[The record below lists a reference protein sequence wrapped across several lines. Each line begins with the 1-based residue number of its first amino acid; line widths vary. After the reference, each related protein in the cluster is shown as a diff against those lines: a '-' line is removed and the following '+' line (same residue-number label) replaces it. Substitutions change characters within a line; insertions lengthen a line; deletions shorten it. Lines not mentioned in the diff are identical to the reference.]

1 MLLVLLYPIQ
11 VSPLLWIKF
20 TMSKLL
26 LLFLCN
32 FYSFFSYVRGALVT
46 RTFCHCYWLIYFV
59 YSANYNTR
67 GAFVII
73 LLICSDLLNSLE
85 SVGTIAITTEMVKT
99 ASKLFSLSNSS
110 LKSPFLRFLCT
121 ATPNISSSNEN
132 INNTARVSRL
142 SFCFLWLYLNTLWK
156 YLTTLF
162 LFLHFL
168 IISLNY

>member
-73 LLICSDLLNSLE
+73 FLICSDLLNSLE
-85 SVGTIAITTEMVKT
+85 SVGTIVITTEMVKT

-110 LKSPFLRFLCT
+110 LKSPLLPFLCT
-121 ATPNISSSNEN
+121 ATINISSSNEN

-142 SFCFLWLYLNTLWK
+142 SFCLWLYLNTLWK
-156 YLTTLF
+156 DLTTLF
-162 LFLHFL
+162 LFLDFL
-168 IISLNY
+168 IISLDY